1 MTREDVVNLMSLAAT
16 FTVHED
22 AIQNLES
29 APFDDVELDALA
41 LLDEDHRMRLVAR
54 LVEIA
59 EVLREASR
67 ELDGRV
73 LQLVGDA
80 TLLSSE
86 QGS

>member
-16 FTVHED
+16 FTVTED

-29 APFDDVELDALA
+29 VPFDDVEIDALA
-41 LLDEDHRMRLVAR
+41 LLDEDHRMRLIAR

-59 EVLREASR
+59 ETLREVSR

-73 LQLVGDA
+73 LQLTGA
-80 TLLSSE
+80 NLLSSE